1 MKLRYFHLRVLHNT
15 HLLPFVRYLR
25 FGSYRI
31 AKENTLGLIQL
42 FIHQLIHFSY
52 DVWLILFIVF
62 KFYLFFVF
70 DSDWDI
76 RNSRWLLDIYLNVY
90 IYKYFTVLFHSKCVL
105 YVHVCACKSPL
116 RLHFLSLALCSLHIV
131 AVIHHQC
138 TLLPASSMAFC

>member
-15 HLLPFVRYLR
+15 YLLPFVRYLR

-62 KFYLFFVF
+62 KFYLFFC
-70 DSDWDI
+70 
-76 RNSRWLLDIYLNVY
+76 L
-90 IYKYFTVLFHSKCVL
+90 
-105 YVHVCACKSPL
+105 
-116 RLHFLSLALCSLHIV
+116 
-131 AVIHHQC
+131 
-138 TLLPASSMAFC
+138 

>member
-15 HLLPFVRYLR
+15 YLLPFVRYLR

-90 IYKYFTVLFHSKCVL
+90 I
-105 YVHVCACKSPL
+105 
-116 RLHFLSLALCSLHIV
+116 
-131 AVIHHQC
+131 
-138 TLLPASSMAFC
+138 

>member
-90 IYKYFTVLFHSKCVL
+90 IYISISLCCSTRSVCYTCMFVPVNLHYAFISCHLPS
-105 YVHVCACKSPL
+105 VH
-116 RLHFLSLALCSLHIV
+116 F
-131 AVIHHQC
+131 
-138 TLLPASSMAFC
+138 TLLL